1 MAYTAFVNYNS
12 GELRLPHNQGTQPT
26 MRHAYSVIL
35 LAIGAFTMLSGHLIS
50 DLMGYS
56 APVDDT
62 SHLVIGFL
70 ITLFGVFVMIAS
82 LVVWEKYP
90 RK

>member
-1 MAYTAFVNYNS
+1 
-12 GELRLPHNQGTQPT
+12 

-50 DLMGYS
+50 DLWSYT
-56 APVDDT
+56 APTGDT

-82 LVVWEKYP
+82 LVVWQNYP
-90 RK
+90 RE

>member
-1 MAYTAFVNYNS
+1 
-12 GELRLPHNQGTQPT
+12 
-26 MRHAYSVIL
+26 
-35 LAIGAFTMLSGHLIS
+35 MLSGHLIS

-56 APVDDT
+56 AAADDT

-70 ITLFGVFVMIAS
+70 ISLFGVLVMITS
-82 LVVWEKYP
+82 LIVWEKYP

>member
-1 MAYTAFVNYNS
+1 
-12 GELRLPHNQGTQPT
+12 
-26 MRHAYSVIL
+26 
-35 LAIGAFTMLSGHLIS
+35 MLSGHLIS